1 MTRKGRGYA
10 VVLAAGVLVLAVST
24 LAAGCASAP
33 ADPPQI
39 PPAAPAAEQHE
50 DARITLPVTVGVAFH
65 YPTLANHAEHAVLFT
80 VQQAMRSMVQAEYSN
95 NGADTELAEYW
106 SGGGLTAAQ
115 TQIKDWVS
123 HQQQPVG
130 VIVLD
135 DTKYTPASGAHPAT
149 VTFCA
154 DWSHVVRGESRT
166 HVVGAAVQSK
176 GARPTYEK
184 LGVTRGTDKHLRV
197 TSLSSAANSSK
208 CS

>member
-10 VVLAAGVLVLAVST
+10 VVLAAGAIVLAVST

-39 PPAAPAAEQHE
+39 PPAAQAAEQHQ

-65 YPTLANHAEHAVLFT
+65 HPTLANRTEYAVLFT
-80 VQQAMRSMVQAEYSN
+80 VQQAMRSMVQAEYSS
-95 NGADTELAEYW
+95 NGQDTELTEYW
-106 SGGGLTAAQ
+106 SGGGLKAVQ

-135 DTKYTPASGAHPAT
+135 NTKYTPASGTRPAS

-176 GARPTYEK
+176 GAHPTYEQ
-184 LGVTRGTDKHLRV
+184 LGVARGTDKHWRV
-197 TSLSSAANSSK
+197 NSLSSAANSAK
-208 CS
+208 CP